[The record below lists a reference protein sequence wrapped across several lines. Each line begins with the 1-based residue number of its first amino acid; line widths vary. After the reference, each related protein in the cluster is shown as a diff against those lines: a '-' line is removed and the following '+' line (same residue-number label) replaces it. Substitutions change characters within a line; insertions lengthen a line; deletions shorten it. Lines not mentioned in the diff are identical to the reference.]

1 MRGTNL
7 NSLAVGCVVHEYRID
22 TVLGAGSF
30 GITYQ
35 ATDTHLGMVVAIK
48 EFFPEEYARRGP
60 QGTVEIVAGKYADTY
75 QWELDR
81 FIGEGQVLAAF
92 KHPNIVRVWRYF
104 AANRTA
110 YIVMDYEEGES
121 LKTYLKRY
129 GKSLPETQLRGILE
143 PVLEGL
149 QEVHNKRYL
158 HRDIKPGNIYIRV
171 NNTPLL
177 LDFGAAK
184 LEMVKTSEGGTSKL
198 TVGYAPIEQYCAD
211 TPQGPALDLYAL
223 GATMYRCIS
232 GQTPVESI
240 KRRRARENAEDD
252 PLVAA
257 TQLGHGNY
265 SHTLLEAIDWMM
277 HLEPQ
282 HRPQSAREV
291 LDYLRNETQ
300 PKGGSRIHWQRASI
314 RNYTVLVA
322 GPSEHDNATAIAS
335 LSDIPTGRRRHHAT
349 ARRRKHAEATRPE
362 YGRIKLSDVETVHL
376 YALAG
381 GKSPELPT
389 DLLQQGLLGV
399 LMLLDDSR
407 HDPLTDLDQLL
418 HTLATLSLQCRIALG
433 ILNADAEALLD
444 LERYHCHLAACPPP
458 WRIHPPIFQVDSSNS
473 RDMAMLLQALL
484 CSVDP
489 GVQDGALAGSAATAA
504 SETTA
509 LSASATTRW

>member
-1 MRGTNL
+1 MTATNPNPL
-7 NSLAVGCVVHEYRID
+7 PAGSVVHEYRID
-22 TVLGAGSF
+22 AVLGAGSF

-48 EFFPEEYARRGP
+48 EFFPEEYARRGA
-60 QGTVEIVAGKYADTY
+60 QDVVEIVAGKYADTY

-104 AANRTA
+104 VANHTA

-121 LKTYLKRY
+121 LKSYLKRY

-149 QEVHNKRYL
+149 QEVHGKRYL
-158 HRDIKPGNIYIRV
+158 HRDIKPGNIYIRA

-177 LDFGAAK
+177 LDFGAAR
-184 LEMVKTSEGGTSKL
+184 LEMARTSEGGTSKL

-232 GQTPVESI
+232 GQTPIESI
-240 KRRRARENAEDD
+240 KRRQAHEKAEND

-257 TQLGHGNY
+257 TQLGHGHY
-265 SHTLLEAIDWMM
+265 SRTLLEAIDWMM

-282 HRPQSAREV
+282 HRPQSAREI
-291 LDYLRNETQ
+291 LDYLQNETQ
-300 PKGGSRIHWQRASI
+300 TQSGSRIRWQRASI
-314 RNYTVLVA
+314 RNYTVLIA
-322 GPSEHDNATAIAS
+322 GPSESDNATAIAS
-335 LSDIPTGRRRHHAT
+335 LSDIPTGRRRHPAKSPG
-349 ARRRKHAEATRPE
+349 RKQDEAGGPQ
-362 YGRIKLSDVETVHL
+362 YGLIKLSDSEMVHL

-381 GKSPELPT
+381 SQPPELPN

-407 HDPLTDLDQLL
+407 HDPLTDLDQVL
-418 HTLATLSLQCRIALG
+418 HALAALSLQCRIAIG
-433 ILNADAEALLD
+433 ILNDDPEALPD
-444 LERYHCHLAACPPP
+444 IESYHRHLAACPTP
-458 WRIHPPIFQVDSSNS
+458 WRINPPIFQVDSSNGG
-473 RDMAMLLQALL
+473 DMAMLLQALL

-489 GVQDGALAGSAATAA
+489 GVQDETVSGIAAPTAPV
-504 SETTA
+504 TMTR
-509 LSASATTRW
+509 SASTTQRS